1 MSLTLL
7 SKRVTCPSLILD
19 GHVLCDFVV
28 KLFWEGVC
36 LISRWGNRGEL
47 IALTGTVIHSD
58 SSRSTSDWHSALG
71 LCLTGVF
78 WLTNEHRSP
87 ELSTVTIERN
97 KQGESETEAKTRPPL
112 PSNVVYMLVCGCVWY
127 LWEQN
132 CGTRILNQRTPVA
145 NGCMSRVP
153 VSWTAEELL
162 IRSIRRALLTYFIAS
177 SGGKTPPG
185 SFTWYH
191 SVDETM
197 SI

>member
-1 MSLTLL
+1 MCWLL
-7 SKRVTCPSLILD
+7 LLEEVIRYARVCLSCPERDLKRFIYEVTDVTDITAKRVTCPSLILD

-36 LISRWGNRGEL
+36 LISRRGNRGEL

-87 ELSTVTIERN
+87 ELSTVTIKPN
-97 KQGESETEAKTRPPL
+97 KQGESETEAKTRRPL
-112 PSNVVYMLVCGCVWY
+112 PSNVVYMLVCGYVWY

-153 VSWTAEELL
+153 VSWTAEE
-162 IRSIRRALLTYFIAS
+162 AN
-177 SGGKTPPG
+177 
-185 SFTWYH
+185 
-191 SVDETM
+191 
-197 SI
+197 